1 MRGDRLP
8 AAGSGLASLPV
19 PPSVYERRR
28 GESHHADHS
37 VRRDRLRH
45 AAVRA
50 GMRALGHARAH
61 EFRQSRPW
69 LVCHGGRLH
78 HAGPGQPRRRA
89 VLRRA
94 SHRLRRHR
102 VHRGAVRAHPLC
114 ARLQQEPPRPGAV
127 HHRPCLHVG
136 RRRRL
141 RDGLAAGVHPDPERA
156 AGSLRDLRRRRRTL
170 SAADHRDL
178 RTAHGRLADD
188 PVRYPLRQPVA
199 RLGRRCARRARAGH
213 QRQRGLQPDVCRRIG
228 PRRARRG
235 AWRRDSRPRSHLS
248 AQIHGVFPDRG
259 DRRRHVEHHRSLRR
273 VAVDRHRRRRGQV
286 LRPQIRGVR
295 HLHHHDRR
303 SDLAS
308 AGPVRPRRWQVASR
322 PPMPTA
328 LVGEVAGRLARR
340 ARWRPLEYA
349 FWLAALASVFLLP
362 GRHLILTE
370 IAWLALF
377 ALSLDLILGYA
388 GIISL
393 GHAAFFGLGSYLAAL
408 LAKHGIINEPVLA
421 LVVSGLG
428 AAVLGFATSFLVL
441 RGSDLTRLMVTLGV
455 ALIMREIANQIPDIT
470 GGADGLQ
477 GVIVAPILGMFQ
489 FDIFGHVA
497 YAYCLIV
504 LFVLFL
510 LARRIVYSPF
520 GLSLRSVKGNPLRA
534 SSIGISTNARLVAI
548 YTFAAFYAGIAGA
561 LLAQTTAFASLDV
574 FSFER
579 SADLLL
585 VLIIGGTGYLYGG
598 LIGAVIFKLMQDWI
612 ANLTPQYWQFWIG
625 LVLVLIVLVGRDR
638 IGLWTG
644 GVRAL
649 AERLTRRLAPGAA
662 PVPVPPGEGR

>member
-1 MRGDRLP
+1 M
-8 AAGSGLASLPV
+8 AS
-19 PPSVYERRR
+19 
-28 GESHHADHS
+28 
-37 VRRDRLRH
+37 
-45 AAVRA
+45 
-50 GMRALGHARAH
+50 ALVA
-61 EFRQSRPW
+61 E
-69 LVCHGGRLH
+69 
-78 HAGPGQPRRRA
+78 
-89 VLRRA
+89 
-94 SHRLRRHR
+94 
-102 VHRGAVRAHPLC
+102 
-114 ARLQQEPPRPGAV
+114 
-127 HHRPCLHVG
+127 
-136 RRRRL
+136 
-141 RDGLAAGVHPDPERA
+141 
-156 AGSLRDLRRRRRTL
+156 
-170 SAADHRDL
+170 
-178 RTAHGRLADD
+178 
-188 PVRYPLRQPVA
+188 VA
-199 RLGRRCARRARAGH
+199 R
-213 QRQRGLQPDVCRRIG
+213 
-228 PRRARRG
+228 
-235 AWRRDSRPRSHLS
+235 
-248 AQIHGVFPDRG
+248 
-259 DRRRHVEHHRSLRR
+259 
-273 VAVDRHRRRRGQV
+273 
-286 LRPQIRGVR
+286 
-295 HLHHHDRR
+295 
-303 SDLAS
+303 
-308 AGPVRPRRWQVASR
+308 
-322 PPMPTA
+322 
-328 LVGEVAGRLARR
+328 RLARH

-408 LAKHGIINEPVLA
+408 LAKHGVITEPVLA
-421 LVVSGLG
+421 LVVSGVC

-455 ALIMREIANQIPDIT
+455 ALIMREIANQIPEVT

-477 GVIVAPILGMFQ
+477 GVVVAPILGMFH
-489 FDIFGHVA
+489 FDIFGHVS

-510 LARRIVYSPF
+510 LARRVVYSPF
-520 GLSLRSVKGNPLRA
+520 GLSLRAVKGNALRA
-534 SSIGISTNARLVAI
+534 SSIGISVNARLVAI
-548 YTFAAFYAGIAGA
+548 YTFAAFYAGVAGA
-561 LLAQTTAFASLDV
+561 LLAQTTACASLDV